1 MSYAIIKNIKVKDD
15 KVIVAY
21 SDNNVSPKDYTP
33 CELPMLTKVLKE
45 KGKDALD
52 IYILEA
58 YEQGNFQR
66 GNNKYTRALKVLRY
80 MPEYQKYNWRGDWDE
95 YKKNK
100 DNDNEEEFKKLLR
113 KALDTRLPKQ
123 KYIIV
128 KKNVYSSGD
137 TAYFHH
143 RANGHFCTWQRDKNK
158 AKKFDYE
165 EDAEFTKTRFTNSKD
180 WKVEKY

>member
-33 CELPMLTKVLKE
+33 CELPALTRVLKE
-45 KGKDALD
+45 KGKEALD

-66 GNNKYTRALKVLRY
+66 GNNKYTRALKVLLH
-80 MPEYQKYNWRGDWDE
+80 MPEYKKFNWRNDWDE

-100 DNDNEEEFKKLLR
+100 DNDNEGEFKKLLR

-123 KYIIV
+123 KYVITKEYHDEIV
-128 KKNVYSSGD
+128 
-137 TAYFHH
+137 YFSH
-143 RANGHFCTWQRDKNK
+143 RAKSSFCNWYKDKNK

-165 EDAEFTKTRFTNSKD
+165 EDAEFTKKWFTGSEN
-180 WKVEKY
+180 WKVLEN